1 MLATT
6 RHSQIDVMTHHRPSN
21 DDGMDSP
28 AAVVETKI
36 GEERRADA
44 PPPPR
49 KHVFR
54 LLLHGR
60 DGCIPYLTPELMRL
74 VFCPA
79 VVDGNCDVVG
89 DGPSSSDD
97 DDDWKWLRRHFIL
110 GVAAKD
116 TCVTAMYRD
125 RDSSKKKRNDDDDD
139 FAGKDESERDR
150 SSKRTRG
157 EPQYASG
164 VTTTATVQPDS
175 ATSPSIMETTSN
187 GGTGAADAP
196 REKQCQSKKPCGY
209 SFIDPSQTHRI
220 CTNIN
225 SHADR
230 KDANGGGEDGSTSD
244 YMHSYLRIP
253 KYISTMIVPTFSLD
267 HPSNGEECIAEGGV
281 NNRNRHS
288 PKMQGTN
295 QHPNEQKQNQQR
307 HQKKK
312 DVIPNST
319 KDSMLVDTP
328 HGWQKLSPVQYWGA
342 VSSLTRPFPSA
353 WDSDT
358 PGTALESSCVGAV
371 GLFDHFGIPRGQLD
385 DIFAEYPNDANNGSS
400 QGGTNTKTPAHESLL
415 GAASP
420 KGKWGALLQRLV
432 QRTNEW
438 SLRIATHR
446 RQTRPSISF
455 WTPLHVAASQLPLDS
470 LLSCPASRCSRGGKT
485 RQNIASDCGHVA
497 FVGWDAISSSRE
509 SRRMAVRSLMTTMRS
524 SPSPQRQYLVLS
536 VIDLQ
541 SILDAAKEGISIIGT
556 DLVRQ
561 WSRNGK
567 ALCLDLTYDDDITE
581 HDERSARTMGGLI
594 ELRGEQYASDSSA
607 LHPGCKCIACRPLV
621 KSLSKHDG
629 ICNHITAP
637 SFSRA
642 YIHHLIKAKEMLAE
656 TLLFVH
662 NLHRVLL
669 LLRQMS
675 RAASLDAG
683 DSMHTGRTSKNL
695 ENLCNRIEEQL

>member
-1 MLATT
+1 MNSPQMTT
-6 RHSQIDVMTHHRPSN
+6 HRLQA
-21 DDGMDSP
+21 GMDST

-36 GEERRADA
+36 GEERSADA
-44 PPPPR
+44 TPPR

-74 VFCPA
+74 VFCP
-79 VVDGNCDVVG
+79 GG
-89 DGPSSSDD
+89 GSSDEG
-97 DDDWKWLRRHFIL
+97 DWRWRRRHFIL

-125 RDSSKKKRNDDDDD
+125 RDSSKKKRDDDDDD
-139 FAGKDESERDR
+139 FAGKDEGESDR

-157 EPQYASG
+157 EPQYSG
-164 VTTTATVQPDS
+164 VTTASTVQPDL
-175 ATSPSIMETTSN
+175 ATSPSIMETTSSNKIGN
-187 GGTGAADAP
+187 GGTDADDAP

-209 SFIDPSQTHRI
+209 SFVDPSHSHRI
-220 CTNIN
+220 CTDIN
-225 SHADR
+225 SHVDR
-230 KDANGGGEDGSTSD
+230 KDANGGDEDASTSD

-267 HPSNGEECIAEGGV
+267 NPSNGEEYIAEGGV
-281 NNRNRHS
+281 NRNKHS
-288 PKMQGTN
+288 PKKQGTN
-295 QHPNEQKQNQQR
+295 QHPNERKQNQQQ

-312 DVIPNST
+312 GVIPNST

-328 HGWQKLSPVQYWGA
+328 HGWQKLAPVQYWGA

-353 WDSDT
+353 SDSDT

-400 QGGTNTKTPAHESLL
+400 QGGNNTTTPAHESLL

-438 SLRIATHR
+438 SHRIATHR
-446 RQTRPSISF
+446 GQTQPSISF

-485 RQNIASDCGHVA
+485 RQNIASDCGNVA

-509 SRRMAVRSLMTTMRS
+509 SRRIAVRSLMTTMRS

-536 VIDLQ
+536 VNDLQ

-567 ALCLDLTYDDDITE
+567 ALCLDLTYDDSTE
-581 HDERSARTMGGLI
+581 HAERSARTMGGLI

-607 LHPGCKCIACRPLV
+607 LHPGCECIACRPLF
-621 KSLSKHDG
+621 KSLSNHDS

-662 NLHRVLL
+662 NLHQVLL
-669 LLRQMS
+669 LLCQMS
-675 RAASLDAG
+675 RAASLDVG